1 MKIRVQKFFYIF
13 FSFFYIFFNI
23 YFIMIN
29 IYFIMFCE
37 IDFFECKVGGY

>member
-1 MKIRVQKFFYIF
+1 MKTRVQKFPHTLL
-13 FSFFYIFFNI
+13 SFPHTLLNI

-37 IDFFECKVGGY
+37 TDFFECKVGGY